1 MDSLR
6 AGIAKLTPRG
16 KKRQQPQQQQQQTC
30 PDSCQLVELTE
41 DSVLDNLRQRYEQ
54 KSTRYTWT
62 RSILLAV
69 NPYETLPIY
78 GEATMARCP
87 NRPLS
92 QQEPHASTH
101 PT

>member
-1 MDSLR
+1 M
-6 AGIAKLTPRG
+6 
-16 KKRQQPQQQQQQTC
+16 QQQTC

-54 KSTRYTWT
+54 KDIYTWT
-62 RSILLAV
+62 GSILLAV